1 MLVLLFQAGEQ
12 RYALDASRIR
22 EVMPLVNIRPVPFAP
37 EGVAGVLDYRGAPAP
52 VLDLSAL
59 LQHGHAR
66 SCLSTRLIVV
76 DYPDATGAMRALGL
90 IAERATRTVR
100 WQAADLADCGIASD
114 RAPYLGG
121 VARDADGFVQLIDIG
136 RLLPPAVCQVLFKN
150 GPEQPWS
157 PPASKAC

>member
-1 MLVLLFQAGEQ
+1 M
-12 RYALDASRIR
+12 
-22 EVMPLVNIRPVPFAP
+22 
-37 EGVAGVLDYRGAPAP
+37 APAP

-59 LQHGHAR
+59 LQHGRAR

-76 DYPDATGAMRALGL
+76 DYPDGTGAMRALGL

-136 RLLPPAVCQVLFKN
+136 RLLPPAVCQVLFRN
-150 GPEQPWS
+150 SAEQPWS
-157 PPASKAC
+157 PPVSKAC